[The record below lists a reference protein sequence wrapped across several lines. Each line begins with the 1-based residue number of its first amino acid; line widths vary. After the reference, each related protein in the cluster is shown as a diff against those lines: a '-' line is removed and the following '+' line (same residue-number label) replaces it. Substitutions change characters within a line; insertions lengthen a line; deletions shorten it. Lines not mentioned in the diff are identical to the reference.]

1 MGTIRL
7 RLREMIAHYGAHTNQ
22 RLTLEEVAQATG
34 IERTTLAALADN
46 QAEWLAL
53 DDLARLCDYLH
64 CVPADLLEYRRA
76 DAEAETLDAREI
88 VSQWEAAYGA
98 DEHPRR

>member
-7 RLREMIAHYGAHTNQ
+7 RLREMIAQYAAHTDQ
-22 RLTLEEVAQATG
+22 RLTLEDVAHATG
-34 IERTTLAALADN
+34 IDRTTLTMLADN
-46 QAEWLAL
+46 QVGQIDL
-53 DDLARLCDYLH
+53 DHLARLCDYLH
-64 CVPADLLEYRRA
+64 CAPADLLEYRRA

-88 VSQWEAAYGA
+88 VSQWEAEYGA